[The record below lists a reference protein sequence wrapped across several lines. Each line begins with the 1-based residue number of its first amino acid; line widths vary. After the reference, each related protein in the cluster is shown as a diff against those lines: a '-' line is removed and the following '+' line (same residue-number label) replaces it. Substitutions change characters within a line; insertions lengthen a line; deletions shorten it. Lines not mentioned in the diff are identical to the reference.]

1 MCKPVNYLW
10 HYLHKYLLNNIPV
23 TNMPV
28 IYNLKTQ
35 FTLKPNYFHLW
46 LLLLLIFLFMHAHNH
61 TYYNK
66 AFLWGIL
73 LNSGYIVVE
82 YIFGFILNSTALL
95 ADASHNLGDVVSL
108 IFAFTAYKLSLKKPF
123 GNFTYGFKKITVLIS
138 IVNAILL
145 FGAISIIGYE
155 AINRL
160 SNIVEIKGEG
170 VAYVAV
176 AGIVVNGITALLF
189 FKGKDS
195 DLNLRGAFLHMLSDT
210 LISLGVVISGI
221 IIYLTD
227 LFIIDPVITFVI
239 LAVILIGIWDLFSK
253 SFKMAIDAVP
263 PNIDLSKVKEYF
275 TGAAGIK
282 SFHDLHIWAM
292 STTESS
298 LTVHIVSD
306 KAVDDNTLLKNISND
321 LNNLFQ
327 INHST
332 IQIEHP
338 GLNDS
343 KCEQGC

>member
-1 MCKPVNYLW
+1 
-10 HYLHKYLLNNIPV
+10 
-23 TNMPV
+23 
-28 IYNLKTQ
+28 
-35 FTLKPNYFHLW
+35 
-46 LLLLLIFLFMHAHNH
+46 MHTHNH

-66 AFLWGIL
+66 AFIWGIL
-73 LNSGYIVVE
+73 LNSGYIIIE

-123 GNFTYGFKKITVLIS
+123 GNFTFGLKKITVLIS

-145 FGAISIIGYE
+145 FGAIVIIGFE
-155 AINRL
+155 ALQRL
-160 SNIVEIKGEG
+160 SSTVEINGEG
-170 VAYVAV
+170 VALVAV
-176 AGIVVNGITALLF
+176 AGIIVNGITALLF
-189 FKGKDS
+189 LKGKDS

-210 LISLGVVISGI
+210 LISLGVVIAGV
-221 IIYLTD
+221 IIYFTGLY
-227 LFIIDPVITFVI
+227 IIDPAVTFII

-263 PNIDLSKVKEYF
+263 HNINLAKVKEYF
-275 TGAAGIK
+275 SSVKGVR

-321 LNNLFQ
+321 LNNLFR

-338 GLNDS
+338 GLDDS

>member
-1 MCKPVNYLW
+1 
-10 HYLHKYLLNNIPV
+10 
-23 TNMPV
+23 
-28 IYNLKTQ
+28 
-35 FTLKPNYFHLW
+35 
-46 LLLLLIFLFMHAHNH
+46 MHTHNH

-108 IFAFTAYKLSLKKPF
+108 IFAFTAYKLSLKKPS

-138 IVNAILL
+138 ILNALLL
-145 FGAISIIGYE
+145 FGAISVIGYE
-155 AINRL
+155 AVNRL
-160 SNIVEIKGEG
+160 SHIVEIKGEG

-189 FKGKDS
+189 LKGKDT

-210 LISLGVVISGI
+210 LISFGVVVSGI

-227 LFIIDPVITFVI
+227 LFIIDPVFTFVI

-263 PNIDLSKVKEYF
+263 HNINLDKVKEYLNKVS
-275 TGAAGIK
+275 GVINY
-282 SFHDLHIWAM
+282 HDLHIWAM
-292 STTESS
+292 STTEAS
-298 LTVHIVSD
+298 LTVHIVPD
-306 KAVDDNTLLKNISND
+306 KSVDDNTLLKNISDD
-321 LNNLFQ
+321 LNNIFH
-327 INHST
+327 IRHTT
-332 IQIEHP
+332 IQIEHTSDN
-338 GLNDS
+338 NDNCS
-343 KCEQGC
+343 QCC

>member
-1 MCKPVNYLW
+1 
-10 HYLHKYLLNNIPV
+10 
-23 TNMPV
+23 
-28 IYNLKTQ
+28 
-35 FTLKPNYFHLW
+35 
-46 LLLLLIFLFMHAHNH
+46 MHTHSH

-73 LNSGYIVVE
+73 LNSGYIIIE

-108 IFAFTAYKLSLKKPF
+108 IFAFTAYKLSLKKPA

-138 IVNAILL
+138 ILNALLL
-145 FGAISIIGYE
+145 FGAITIIGYE

-176 AGIVVNGITALLF
+176 AGIIVNGITALLF
-189 FKGKDS
+189 LKGKDS

-210 LISLGVVISGI
+210 LISFGVVISGI
-221 IIYLTD
+221 VIYFTD
-227 LFIIDPVITFVI
+227 LFIIDPVFTFVI

-263 PNIDLSKVKEYF
+263 HNIELDKVKKYLDN
-275 TGAAGIK
+275 TPGVI
-282 SFHDLHIWAM
+282 SYHDLHIWAL

-306 KAVDDNTLLKNISND
+306 KSMPDNSLLKKLSED
-321 LNNLFQ
+321 LGNLFN
-327 INHST
+327 IHHTT
-332 IQIEHP
+332 IQIEP
-338 GLNDS
+338 LSYNNDDCS
-343 KCEQGC
+343 QCC